1 MGAVVAGAVA
11 GGEPGRPGFSPSTA
25 AGAARGVLPGV
36 ILVVAAVVVEDG
48 RLLLA
53 RRREGDH
60 LAGLWE
66 FPGGKVDAGETPPA
80 ALVRELAEELGVRAE
95 AGAPFLFSWWEYP
108 EKRVLILFYRCRIAE
123 GVPTPVEC
131 AEVGWFARRDLPG
144 LPVPDADRAVLEALL
159 PELVDG

>member
-1 MGAVVAGAVA
+1 MSVVGPGPAAGGDPGREMLPAPAVA
-11 GGEPGRPGFSPSTA
+11 EA
-25 AGAARGVLPGV
+25 VRGVLPGV

-60 LAGLWE
+60 LAGHWE
-66 FPGGKVDAGETPPA
+66 FPGGKVDPGETPPA

-95 AGAPFLFSWWEYP
+95 TGAPFLFSWWEYP

-123 GVPTPVEC
+123 GVPEPVEC
-131 AEVGWFARRDLPG
+131 AEVGWFGRPDLPG
-144 LPVPDADRAVLEALL
+144 LLVPDADRAALEALL
-159 PELVDG
+159 PELRDR